1 MTRTEERYKFVS
13 ILADEFEDYEKRQ
26 EIRNLA
32 PSLMRNAKA
41 YATIQ
46 ERWCSEEM
54 SEATTTRLEKRE
66 ANIEKWF
73 TTTLQPFGITPDF
86 QGDPRGAVVKLKVP
100 SGRTDDWGKTGI
112 CVPEGN

>member
-1 MTRTEERYKFVS
+1 MTRREERHQFFD
-13 ILADEFEDYEKRQ
+13 A
-26 EIRNLA
+26 IRSELSA
-32 PSLMRNAKA
+32 MSWRKCSDLVYTMQMKAKQ

-54 SEATTTRLEKRE
+54 TDETTARLEKRE

-73 TTTLQPFGITPDF
+73 ITTLQPFGITPDF
-86 QGDPRGAVVKLKVP
+86 SGDPRGAVVKLKLP
-100 SGRTDDWGKTGI
+100 SGRTDDWGQTGL